1 MDEENNQQ
9 QQQQTDLDN
18 NPVSQMERK
27 IADKTVEQISDVANN
42 LMAKAKQMAME
53 ALKKLAK
60 LIAKAAMHLFKLL
73 VQLIIY
79 TAPVSLIVIG
89 VIILAL
95 IFVAFYLAT
104 FGAVSNIFK
113 NDVKAGDVSTSEM
126 GSIYDD
132 SYIIESDNN
141 FTISASDDLI
151 QISEEIHDYIAYY
164 KFWYRNGNIMDY
176 PEILKSQR
184 NDNRCWLCS
193 TNVR

>member
-1 MDEENNQQ
+1 MDEENNN
-9 QQQQTDLDN
+9 QQQTELDN

-27 IADKTVEQISDVANN
+27 IADKTVEQVQDIANN
-42 LMAKAKQMAME
+42 LMARAKKMAIE

-89 VIILAL
+89 VIIIAL
-95 IFVAFYLAT
+95 IFVAYYLAT

-113 NDVKAGDVSTSEM
+113 NDVKSGDVSTSEM

-132 SYIIESDNN
+132 SYIIQSDNN
-141 FTISASDDLI
+141 FTISASDDI
-151 QISEEIHDYIAYY
+151 VQVSEEIHDYIAYY
-164 KFWYRNGNIMDY
+164 NFWYRNGNIMDY
-176 PEILKSQR
+176 PEILRSQR
-184 NDNRCWLCS
+184 NDN
-193 TNVR
+193 

>member
-132 SYIIESDNN
+132 S
-141 FTISASDDLI
+141 
-151 QISEEIHDYIAYY
+151 
-164 KFWYRNGNIMDY
+164 
-176 PEILKSQR
+176 
-184 NDNRCWLCS
+184 
-193 TNVR
+193 